1 MGVLI
6 AHPWLAVLA
15 GTALLALW
23 WRSCSRWAAAA
34 AAAWIAYAGW
44 ELFVTEGPDANIRI
58 DLLLIYPVLAVLS
71 VIAIGAALRRHTKR

>member
-23 WRSCSRWAAAA
+23 WWSRSRWVAAAA
-34 AAAWIAYAGW
+34 VGWLAYAGW
-44 ELFVTEGPDANIRI
+44 ELLVTEGPDANIRI
-58 DLLLIYPVLAVLS
+58 DLLLIYPVLAVSS
-71 VIAIGAALRRHTKR
+71 VIAIGVSIVGKGRH